1 MVAPEFLR
9 TNPSILIT
17 PSPISVCEGSAIAA
31 VLFSPVISTNSLSW
45 MFKLSMTFGSS
56 LAMPCPT
63 SFCEIASAT
72 FRVILFSAMLS
83 SPFMAVIR

>member
-17 PSPISVCEGSAIAA
+17 PSPIAA